1 MVRVDVAKTA
11 TPAALTVPV
20 PSTVVPSRKV
30 IEPVAP
36 AWTEAEKVTD
46 WLSAEGLTEEVRV
59 TTMATLPTVTV
70 VGGDTA
76 GLSFASPELDAVMES
91 TP

>member
-1 MVRVDVAKTA
+1 MVSADVAKTA
-11 TPAALTVPV
+11 TPAAFTGPV
-20 PSTVVPSRKV
+20 PSAVVPSRKV

-36 AWTEAEKVTD
+36 ACTEAEKVTD
-46 WLSAEGLTEEVRV
+46 WLYADGLTDEIRV
-59 TTMATLPTVTV
+59 TRVATLPTVTA

-76 GLSFASPELDAVMES
+76 GLSFASPGVDAVMES